1 MRDRQE
7 HKVETT
13 LQFDQPVAMAAVQ
26 PKDSA
31 PPRTGHD
38 QGRATADARYW
49 MQILSNYRTPSRMRS
64 IVELVITA
72 VPLVALWTA
81 AWFAFSLGHA
91 WASLLIAIPAGG
103 FLVRL
108 FMIQHDCGH
117 GTFFAG
123 RQANDWV
130 GRVLGV
136 LTLTP
141 Y

>member
-91 WASLLIAIPAGG
+91 WASLLIAI
-103 FLVRL
+103 
-108 FMIQHDCGH
+108 
-117 GTFFAG
+117 
-123 RQANDWV
+123 
-130 GRVLGV
+130 
-136 LTLTP
+136 
-141 Y
+141 